1 MDSAFFSDE
10 VVMALSEKRIEFT
23 ASVPFER
30 FSELKGMIE
39 GRQRWWSLEQ
49 DTWYFESSWK
59 PQCWDRCFRFL
70 LIRTRAAKQNK
81 QPIQLDLFVPHEYG
95 WEFKVI
101 VTNKSVGAQSVVT
114 FHEGRG
120 SQEGVFAELKSHC
133 HMDYV
138 PVRTLYGN
146 QTYLLAALFAH
157 NLTREL
163 QMQIQ
168 SPCRKT
174 TAQRATLWVFEKL
187 DTVRKTI
194 IQRAGRITQPN
205 GTYTL
210 TISANSWIAKSIQTI
225 FRGIPTIP

>member
-1 MDSAFFSDE
+1 
-10 VVMALSEKRIEFT
+10 
-23 ASVPFER
+23 
-30 FSELKGMIE
+30 
-39 GRQRWWSLEQ
+39 
-49 DTWYFESSWK
+49 
-59 PQCWDRCFRFL
+59 
-70 LIRTRAAKQNK
+70 
-81 QPIQLDLFVPHEYG
+81 
-95 WEFKVI
+95 
-101 VTNKSVGAQSVVT
+101 
-114 FHEGRG
+114 
-120 SQEGVFAELKSHC
+120 
-133 HMDYV
+133 MDYV

-163 QMQIQ
+163 QTQIQ

-194 IQRAGRITQPN
+194 IQRAGRLTQPN

-225 FRGIPTIP
+225 FRGIPTIR